1 MKGSLFIMG
10 RDLKIPE
17 MISQVSVFCMQKYIY
32 HVYRYIYNIYISHH
46 LPKAIFL
53 LIRVVGSI
61 EQSMFNLLEQY
72 QTYYFNLGTCRSTD
86 DMPGPDGLCCGIAH
100 TRGDS
105 FP

>member
-17 MISQVSVFCMQKYIY
+17 MISQVSVFFACRNTYIM
-32 HVYRYIYNIYISHH
+32 YIGIYISHH

-72 QTYYFNLGTCRSTD
+72 QKYYFNLGTCRSTD